1 MFRNKYFT
9 TGLGIYMSYFM
20 LGMALILLSSNMEF
34 VTKQLNTDVA
44 GITFLIS
51 IEGLVRSATVY
62 ISGRLSDKFGRKQI
76 LCLSPIFEVIFLFG
90 IPFVHDYK
98 MAVLLSV
105 FAGLSHAFVD
115 SSSYPSLMECFPK
128 APGTATVIIKAFV
141 AIGGIMLPII
151 IAFFVNRNMFYGNT
165 FFLIAIMYIIN
176 GLFLF
181 TRKFPKANQVEVSE
195 DGKILN
201 QKKFISEPILKKE
214 GLAIIIIGFTSNAI
228 YTAFQIWMPTYGQ
241 KILGMS
247 QVNSLKLITYYSI
260 GSLISVF
267 ILAKLLQKTV
277 KPVLVL
283 VIYPI
288 IGIVSLILV
297 LIIRTEIVTTIGFT
311 LIGLSSAGVLQMA
324 QTTMGELFWKNKGA
338 TMGMV
343 STAGGIASAVVP
355 ALTGIILKYYDI
367 LYVFYFIMVIFVV
380 GISCAIFT
388 KLRYDKVIAKEEFMI

>member
-9 TGLGIYMSYFM
+9 TGLGIYTNYLM
-20 LGMALILLSSNMEF
+20 LGMVLILLSSNMEF

-62 ISGRLSDKFGRKQI
+62 ISGILSDKFGRKHI
-76 LCLSPIFEVIFLFG
+76 LCLSPVCEIIFLIG

-98 MAVLLSV
+98 MAVVLSV

-115 SSSYPSLMECFPK
+115 SSSYPSLLECFPK
-128 APGTATVIIKAFV
+128 TPGTATVIIKAF
-141 AIGGIMLPII
+141 ISTGGIILPII

-165 FFLIAIMYIIN
+165 FFLIAVMYFIN

-181 TRKFPKANQVEVSE
+181 TRKFPKANEIEVSE
-195 DGKILN
+195 DGQILN
-201 QKKFISEPILKKE
+201 QKKFIGEPILRKE
-214 GLAIIIIGFTSNAI
+214 GLALIIIGFTANGI
-228 YTAFQIWMPTYGQ
+228 YSAFQIWMPTYGQ

-247 QVNSLKLITYYSI
+247 QVESLKLITCYSI

-267 ILAKLLQKTV
+267 ILAKLLQKTL

-283 VIYPI
+283 VVYPI
-288 IGIVSLILV
+288 IGLISLALV
-297 LIIRTEIVTTIGFT
+297 LLIKTETVAIIGFT
-311 LIGLSSAGVLQMA
+311 LIGLSAAGVLQMA
-324 QTTMGELFWKNKGA
+324 QTTMGELFWRNKGA

-343 STAGGIASAVVP
+343 STAGGVASAVLP

-367 LYVFYFIMVIFVV
+367 LHVFYFMIIIFVV
-380 GISCAIFT
+380 GISCAIFA
-388 KLRYDKVIAKEEFMI
+388 KVRYDKVIGKN

>member
-1 MFRNKYFT
+1 MVRNKYFT
-9 TGLGIYMSYFM
+9 TGLGIYISYFM

-51 IEGLVRSATVY
+51 IEGIVRSASVY

-76 LCLSPIFEVIFLFG
+76 LCLSPVFEIVFLFG

-115 SSSYPSLMECFPK
+115 SSSYPSLMECFPET
-128 APGTATVIIKAFV
+128 PGTATVIVKAFI

-165 FFLIAIMYIIN
+165 FFLIAIMYLIN
-176 GLFLF
+176 SLFLF
-181 TRKFPKANQVEVSE
+181 TRKFPKPNQAEVSE

-201 QKKFISEPILKKE
+201 EKNFISEPVLKKE
-214 GLAIIIIGFTSNAI
+214 GLTIIIIGFTSNAI

-241 KILGMS
+241 NILGMS
-247 QVNSLKLITYYSI
+247 QVDSLKLITYYSI
-260 GSLISVF
+260 GSLVSVF

-288 IGIVSLILV
+288 IGIISLILV
-297 LIIRTEIVTTIGFT
+297 LLIRTEIVTTIGFT

-343 STAGGIASAVVP
+343 STAGG
-355 ALTGIILKYYDI
+355 
-367 LYVFYFIMVIFVV
+367 
-380 GISCAIFT
+380 
-388 KLRYDKVIAKEEFMI
+388 